1 MGAEELWA
9 CSGRRTR
16 QVHCSV
22 ADFFFLGRP
31 SLQRRR
37 RIGNRK
43 EDSLREGERERRK
56 ERERETV
63 FLTSLQRRRRICK
76 REETQTG
83 TV

>member
-22 ADFFFLGRP
+22 ADSFFLGRP

-43 EDSLREGERERRK
+43 EDSLREGERER
-56 ERERETV
+56 EREREE
-63 FLTSLQRRRRICK
+63 K
-76 REETQTG
+76 RERYSLSDIAAEEKKNL
-83 TV
+83 